1 MRLGAIGF
9 GRSQLADMGG
19 VYTLGTSFG
28 TVVEFNHIH
37 DIASYS
43 YGGWGLYTDEG
54 SEGIVMRLGQ
64 GCAPHQ
70 LMGLREAR

>member
-1 MRLGAIGF
+1 MR
-9 GRSQLADMGG
+9 RADAA
-19 VYTLGTSFG
+19 SFG

-43 YGGWGLYTDEG
+43 YGEWGLYTDEG
-54 SEGIVMRLGQ
+54 SEGIVMRNNLVHDTN
-64 GCAPHQ
+64 CERYLPHQ